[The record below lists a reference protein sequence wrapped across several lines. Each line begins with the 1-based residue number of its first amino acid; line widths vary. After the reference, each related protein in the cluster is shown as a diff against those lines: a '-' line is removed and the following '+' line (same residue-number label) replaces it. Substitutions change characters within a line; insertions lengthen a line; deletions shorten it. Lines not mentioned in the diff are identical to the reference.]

1 MLHRWIKEH
10 LLPEMS
16 IDVAN
21 YAHVPDGPGV
31 VLIGDANDYFVDLSL
46 AANTGPQL
54 GLLVSRKRHA
64 PAPDQRLNDLFRRT
78 VHAAMLLERDPALA
92 GKVSFRTDEWV
103 VRVNDRLA
111 APNTPETVAAL
122 RPEIEAF
129 ASQLFTGA
137 TVTVTPAGEPRQLVT
152 APDHRHPRPGI
163 AGAAGT
169 SGRPAGL
176 GGTSLTPTLSPR
188 PGRGRTSLHGQQ
200 LGSRATTDPKNPLD
214 QPYRVPGPRC
224 LFALSPAAG
233 RG

>member
-1 MLHRWIKEH
+1 VNASKLQLKLFAETGGDLPLETFIPVLHRWIKEH

-31 VLIGDANDYFVDLSL
+31 VLIGDANDYFLDQSL

-78 VHAAMLLERDPALA
+78 VHAAMLLERDAALA

-152 APDHRHPRPGI
+152 LRITATPAP
-163 AGAAGT
+163 AL
-169 SGRPAGL
+169 PALLERL
-176 GGTSLTPTLSPR
+176 GGP
-188 PGRGRTSLHGQQ
+188 
-200 LGSRATTDPKNPLD
+200 
-214 QPYRVPGPRC
+214 
-224 LFALSPAAG
+224 PA
-233 RG
+233 

>member
-1 MLHRWIKEH
+1 MNPSKLQLKVFANTDMGGDLPLESFIPVLHRWIKEH

-31 VLIGDANDYFVDLSL
+31 VLIGDANDYFLDQSL

-111 APNTPETVAAL
+111 APSTPETVAAL

-152 APDHRHPRPGI
+152 LRITATPAP
-163 AGAAGT
+163 AL
-169 SGRPAGL
+169 PALLERL
-176 GGTSLTPTLSPR
+176 GGPPT
-188 PGRGRTSLHGQQ
+188 
-200 LGSRATTDPKNPLD
+200 
-214 QPYRVPGPRC
+214 
-224 LFALSPAAG
+224 
-233 RG
+233 